1 MDEQLYTTARNYI
14 QQLCADTG
22 CSLEDLPGA
31 IDDRDGWREMLHIHV
46 QKHDQDIQMHKTFEM
61 FILK

>member
-1 MDEQLYTTARNYI
+1 MIYSHGWAKAGRPAKTYI

-31 IDDRDGWREMLHIHV
+31 IDNWDGWWE
-46 QKHDQDIQMHKTFEM
+46 DQGNVC
-61 FILK
+61 